1 MRGRSI
7 RGKLQSVRRTSTASA
22 SEFVDDD
29 EYGRSFYQDRS
40 MAFFVRRAFQISSA
54 SWLLLCGMGSSAMSQ
69 DAASSTATQLPGI
82 TVTSPSPIVRRN
94 VVPARTP
101 VRVARMVPGRDR
113 APTPTPAAQAPP
125 TPAAAAPQQ
134 GVLPIVTDQFA
145 TVTVVPNDEIRR
157 EGGATLGDLLFSK
170 PGITGSS
177 FAPGASSRPIIRGL
191 DVNRVGIF
199 ENGVA
204 GGGAS
209 DLGEDHFV
217 PIDPLATSQIEV
229 IRGPAALRYGSTS
242 IGGVVSATNN
252 RIPDALP
259 SCTAAPFQTY
269 GLPAKAPLANVQSP
283 GCVTAETRTAVTSV
297 NRGVEG
303 GVLLDAGGGNFALHA
318 DAFGRTGGDYSIPS
332 YPYLFDPTKPFNGR
346 QPNSAARTD
355 GASIG
360 GSYIFDGGFIGA
372 AITQNDALY
381 HIPGIDGADHQTR
394 IDAHQ
399 TKITAK
405 GEYRPDAA
413 AIDAIRFWAG
423 ATDYRH
429 NEIGLADPA
438 DPTTLGVRQTF
449 TNKEQEV
456 RVEVQL
462 MPFNLR
468 FATVT
473 TAFGL
478 QAGHQ
483 ELTAPSPDD
492 PGTLFNGLWD
502 PNRNTREAGYV
513 FNEFKFTET
522 TKAQIAGRI
531 EHVDLTGSTP
541 DFPADFLPDGN
552 PQTSVGRNLNFTPKS
567 GSVGLIQNL
576 PYDLVGSITAQYVE
590 RAPKPAELFSRGAHD
605 ATATFDIGNP
615 NLTIETAKSVEI
627 GLRRATGPL
636 RFEATAYYTR
646 FNNFIFR
653 RLTGVM
659 CDGDFESCGAPDAEL
674 NQAVYSQRD
683 AIFRG
688 GEFQS
693 QLDVAP
699 WLGGIWGVE
708 NQFDIVRA
716 TFTDGTNVPRI
727 PPVRVGGGVFWRDAN
742 WLMRVNYLHAFAQND
757 IAVIAE
763 TPTAGYNLLKAEV
776 SYRTKLDPAYFGA
789 REMFVGL
796 VGDNLLNENIRN
808 SVSFTKDEV
817 LLPGIGVRA
826 FANLKF

>member
-1 MRGRSI
+1 MTSI
-7 RGKLQSVRRTSTASA
+7 ARRVLKT
-22 SEFVDDD
+22 
-29 EYGRSFYQDRS
+29 G
-40 MAFFVRRAFQISSA
+40 SA
-54 SWLLLCGMGSSAMSQ
+54 SWLLLCGLGSNAMSQ
-69 DAASSTATQLPGI
+69 DAAPPPSSTQLPEI

-94 VVPARTP
+94 VVPSRTP
-101 VRVARMVPGRDR
+101 ARVARAVPGRNR
-113 APTPTPAAQAPP
+113 APTPQAQP
-125 TPAAAAPQQ
+125 TPVAAAPQR
-134 GVLPIVTDQFA
+134 GVLPVVTDQFA
-145 TVTVVPNDEIRR
+145 TVTVVPNEEIRR
-157 EGGATLGDLLFSK
+157 EGGAQLGDLLFSK

-217 PIDPLATSQIEV
+217 PIDPLATNQIEV

-242 IGGVVSATNN
+242 IGGIVSATNN

-259 SCTAAPFQTY
+259 SCPAAPFPTY
-269 GLPAKAPLANVQSP
+269 GLPAKAPLAGVESP
-283 GCVTAETRTAVTSV
+283 SCVTVETRTAVSSV
-297 NRGVEG
+297 DRGAEG
-303 GVLLDAGGGNFALHA
+303 GILLDAGGGNFAIHA
-318 DAFGRTGGDYSIPS
+318 DASGRKTSDYYIPS
-332 YPYLFDPTKPFNGR
+332 YPYLFDPSKPFNGH
-346 QPNSAARTD
+346 QPNSATQSD

-360 GSYIFDGGFIGA
+360 GSYVFHGGFIGA

-381 HIPGIDGADHQTR
+381 HIPGIDGADHNTR

-399 TKITAK
+399 TKFTAK
-405 GEYRPDAA
+405 GEYRPDSA

-423 ATDYRH
+423 ATDYKH
-429 NEIGLADPA
+429 QELGLLDPA
-438 DPTTLGVRQTF
+438 DPTTDGVRQIF
-449 TNKEQEV
+449 TNKEQEG

-462 MPFNLR
+462 MPFNAR
-468 FATVT
+468 FAMVT

-492 PGTLFNGLWD
+492 PGTVFNGLWD
-502 PNRNTREAGYV
+502 PNHNSRVAGYV
-513 FNEFKFTET
+513 FNELKFTET
-522 TKAQIAGRI
+522 TKGQIAGRI
-531 EHVDLTGSTP
+531 EHVDLSGSTP

-552 PQTSVGRNLNFTPKS
+552 PQTSIARNLHYTPKS
-567 GSVGLIQNL
+567 GSIGLIQNL
-576 PYDLVGSITAQYVE
+576 PYDLVASITGQYVE
-590 RAPKPAELFSRGAHD
+590 RAPKPAELFSRGGHD

-646 FNNFIFR
+646 FDNFIFR

-659 CDGDFESCGAPDAEL
+659 CGGDFDSCGNGDPNNGL

-683 AIFRG
+683 ATFRG

-693 QLDVAP
+693 QLDIAK
-699 WLGGIWGVE
+699 LYGGTWGIE
-708 NQFDIVRA
+708 SQFDIVRA

-727 PPVRVGGGVFWRDAN
+727 PPVRVGGGAFWRDAN
-742 WLMRVNYLHAFAQND
+742 WLVRVNLLHAFAHTD
-757 IAVIAE
+757 VAVIAE
-763 TPTAGYNLLKAEV
+763 QPTAGYNLLKAEF
-776 SYRTKLDPAYFGA
+776 SYNTKLDPARFGA
-789 REMFVGL
+789 REMTFGVVGN
-796 VGDNLLNENIRN
+796 NLLNENIRN
-808 SVSFTKDEV
+808 SVSYTKDEV
-817 LLPGIGVRA
+817 LMPGIGVRA
-826 FANLKF
+826 FANLKY

>member
-1 MRGRSI
+1 
-7 RGKLQSVRRTSTASA
+7 
-22 SEFVDDD
+22 
-29 EYGRSFYQDRS
+29 
-40 MAFFVRRAFQISSA
+40 MAFFARRAFQISA

-69 DAASSTATQLPGI
+69 DAASSAATQLPGI

-94 VVPARTP
+94 VVPSRTP
-101 VRVARMVPGRDR
+101 VRVARTVPNRNR
-113 APTPTPAAQAPP
+113 APAPPPQAQPTPP
-125 TPAAAAPQQ
+125 AAAPQQ

-145 TVTVVPNDEIRR
+145 TVTVVPNEEIRR
-157 EGGATLGDLLFSK
+157 EGGAQLGDLLFSK

-177 FAPGASSRPIIRGL
+177 FAPGASSRPVIRGL

-217 PIDPLATSQIEV
+217 PIDPVATNQIEV

-242 IGGVVSATNN
+242 IGGIVSATNN

-259 SCTAAPFQTY
+259 SCPAAPFQTY
-269 GLPAKAPLANVQSP
+269 GLPVKAPLASVQSP
-283 GCVTAETRTAVTSV
+283 GCMTAETRTAVSSV
-297 NRGVEG
+297 DRGVEG

-318 DAFGRTGGDYSIPS
+318 DAYGRNTSDYQIPS
-332 YPYLFDPTKPFNGR
+332 YPYLFDPTKSFNGR
-346 QPNSAARTD
+346 QPNSATRTD

-462 MPFNLR
+462 MPFNAR

-513 FNEFKFTET
+513 FNELKFTEAI
-522 TKAQIAGRI
+522 KAQIAGRI
-531 EHVDLTGSTP
+531 EHVDLSGSTP

-552 PQTSVGRNLNFTPKS
+552 PQVSIARNLHFTPKS
-567 GSVGLIQNL
+567 GSIGLIQNL

-653 RLTGVM
+653 RLTGVK
-659 CDGDFESCGAPDAEL
+659 CDGDFDSCGAPDADL

-699 WLGGIWGVE
+699 WLGGIWGIE

-727 PPVRVGGGVFWRDAN
+727 PPVRVGGGVFWRDTN
-742 WLMRVNYLHAFAQND
+742 WLMRVNFLHAFAHTD
-757 IAVIAE
+757 VAVIAE

-776 SYRTKLDPAYFGA
+776 SYKTKLDPAYFGA
-789 REMFVGL
+789 REMIVGL
-796 VGDNLLNENIRN
+796 VGNNLLNENIRN
-808 SVSFTKDEV
+808 SVSYTKDEV